1 VRCFTLF
8 LPVTTMEEYKKFI
21 PDPKEVLRG
30 HIADPNMSREEIEET
45 LGRIQGHLGEF
56 FIIVFMLNSVLTK

>member
-1 VRCFTLF
+1 
-8 LPVTTMEEYKKFI
+8 MEEYKKFI